1 MRKGLLSVLALC
13 LSLVISGQRSVV
25 SGQSQVEP
33 SGAQLDLQSR
43 AALREMR
50 DYSGSPL
57 VKAQSRKSPLR
68 GDEAG
73 LSDAGHGECRMVGAM
88 VRVKEGTTR
97 EQLEAEGLLVQAM
110 RGNIALV
117 SMPLDEVE
125 TIAAQ
130 SRVIRQMQLPRAV
143 KPMNDIAR
151 ALTGVDAIHAGTGLS
166 QAYTGRGVVT
176 GIVDAGLDPNH
187 VMFKRADGTSRV
199 QYLAYVTPDPSN
211 PNAAK
216 VDGYNTSNM
225 DKFTTDDP
233 TTFHGTHTL
242 GTMAGGYTG
251 TSTVAEATA
260 NGVVLNTKANP
271 YYGMATESDIIASCG
286 TLQDFYIAIGMEVVL
301 EYAYSMKMPKVINLS
316 LGGTTGPHDGTSM
329 ISEYMAAAEA
339 QDKVTICVAAG
350 NEGDLPLVVSSTL
363 TEDQKEV
370 KTFVQ
375 PMYPEYDVNNEDGS
389 VAYTYT
395 NLRYGQVY
403 VYSNDS
409 TPFTIKAVIYNKDRG
424 TITFEAPYAPGSNN
438 NQPIYYASPDY
449 ASEGD
454 LTHTNFTNAFNGY
467 VGVGGLVDDYS
478 GRYYAIVDYFVED
491 NTAKNNGK
499 YILGFVVSGKAG
511 QRIDCYC
518 DGSFTTL
525 SDYAQEGWQNG
536 SSDGSISDMAC
547 GDGILVVGS
556 YNSRDEFAS
565 LDKKVYGY
573 QGALAPG
580 KVSSFT
586 SYGTTITGKKLP
598 EVCAPGATIISAL
611 SKPYADYTGI
621 GAYPANLQA
630 SSKSGSNTY
639 YWMQCLGTSMACP
652 VVAGGIAL
660 WLEADPT
667 LTLADVKDIISK
679 TARRD
684 ADVNDDPRWG
694 YGKFDALAGLKE
706 VLRRNGMGIGS
717 TAAGN
722 SQLLLTSDDLRHF
735 NIFLGGARSMEVAVY
750 DIAGKEVTRFA
761 VQGDEANIDA
771 TGWAAGTYVVR
782 ANGMYSGKMVVR

>member
-1 MRKGLLSVLALC
+1 MVVCMSVA
-13 LSLVISGQRSVV
+13 VRGQ
-25 SGQSQVEP
+25 
-33 SGAQLDLQSR
+33 AQLDLQSR
-43 AALREMR
+43 AALRAIRSELAA
-50 DYSGSPL
+50 DSGSLPQPTR
-57 VKAQSRKSPLR
+57 VRAAHVPGGVAMVQP
-68 GDEAG
+68 GD
-73 LSDAGHGECRMVGAM
+73 CRMVGAM
-88 VRVKEGTTR
+88 VRVKEGTTQA
-97 EQLEAEGLLVQAM
+97 QLEAEGLQVLGL
-110 RGNIALV
+110 RGTIALV
-117 SMPLDEVE
+117 SLPLDEVE

-130 SRVIRQMQLPRAV
+130 SQVIKQMQLPRAV

-151 ALTGVDAIHAGTGLS
+151 AVTGVDAIHAGKGLP
-166 QAYTGRGVVT
+166 QAYTGKGVVT

-187 VMFKRADGTSRV
+187 LMFKRADGTSRV
-199 QYLAYVTPDPSN
+199 EYLTYYIQDNNSPDGISGAWFN
-211 PNAAK
+211 RS
-216 VDGYNTSNM
+216 TISQ
-225 DKFTTDDP
+225 FTTDDP

-251 TSTVAEATA
+251 SSKVASLSDGKASVAT
-260 NGVVLNTKANP
+260 GANP
-271 YYGMATESDIIASCG
+271 YYGMATESDIVASCG
-286 TLQDFYIAIGMEVVL
+286 TLQDFFIALGMESVL
-301 EYAYSMKMPKVINLS
+301 DYASQMQMPAVINLS

-329 ISEYMAAAEA
+329 ISEYMALAEK
-339 QDKVTICVAAG
+339 QDKVIICVAAG
-350 NEGDLPLVVSSTL
+350 NEGDLPLVVSDTL
-363 TEDQKEV
+363 TESQTEV
-370 KTFVQ
+370 KSFIQ
-375 PMYPEYDVNNEDGS
+375 PMYAEYPIYNEDGS
-389 VAYTYT
+389 TYTYK

-409 TPFTIKAVIYNKDRG
+409 TPFTINAVAYNKTRG
-424 TITFEAPYAPGSNN
+424 KITFRASFSPDNENGS
-438 NQPIYYASPDY
+438 IYYASPDY

-454 LTHTNFTNAFNGY
+454 LTHPNFTKAFNGY
-467 VGVGGLVDDYS
+467 VGVGGMVDEYS

-491 NTAKNNGK
+491 AATNDGSYTF
-499 YILGFVVSGKAG
+499 GFEVSGTPG

-525 SDYAQEGWQNG
+525 TDDGLAGWQMG
-536 SSDGSISDMAC
+536 SSDGTISDMAC

-556 YNSRDEFAS
+556 YNSRDDYAS
-565 LDKKVYGY
+565 LDGKVHGY
-573 QGALAPG
+573 QGELAPG

-586 SYGTTITGKKLP
+586 SYGTTIHGKQLP

-630 SSKSGSNTY
+630 SSKAGSDTY

-679 TARRD
+679 TSLRD

-717 TAAGN
+717 VASDN
-722 SQLLLTSDDLRHF
+722 SRLLVTSEDLRHF
-735 NIFLGGARSMEVAVY
+735 NVFLGGARQMDVVVY
-750 DIAGKEVTRFA
+750 DVAGKEVARFA
-761 VQGDEANIDA
+761 SQGDEADIDA

-782 ANGMYSGKMVVR
+782 VNGMYSGKMVVR

>member
-1 MRKGLLSVLALC
+1 MALC
-13 LSLVISGQRSVV
+13 LSLVISGQWSMVQ
-25 SGQSQVEP
+25 GQSQVES

-50 DYSGSPL
+50 AVESGQRSLPGK
-57 VKAQSRKSPLR
+57 VAVVQPTADDTAASM
-68 GDEAG
+68 
-73 LSDAGHGECRMVGAM
+73 CRMVGAM

-97 EQLEAEGLLVQAM
+97 EQLEAEGLQVQAM

-117 SMPLDEVE
+117 SVPLDEVE

-130 SRVIRQMQLPRAV
+130 SRVIRQMQLPRAM

-151 ALTGVDAIHAGTGLS
+151 AVTGVDAIHAGTGLP
-166 QAYTGRGVVT
+166 QAYTGKGVVT

-199 QYLAYVTPDPSN
+199 QYLAHITADPNN
-211 PNAAK
+211 PNAAQMS
-216 VDGYNTSNM
+216 GYNISNM
-225 DKFTTDDP
+225 EKFTTDDP

-251 TSTVAEATA
+251 SSTVAEATA
-260 NGVVLNTKANP
+260 SGVVLNTKANP

-286 TLQDFYIAIGMEVVL
+286 TLQDYYIALGMEVVL
-301 EYAYSMKMPKVINLS
+301 EYAYAMKMPKVINLS

-339 QDKVTICVAAG
+339 QDSVIICVAAG

-363 TEDQKEV
+363 TESQAEV
-370 KTFVQ
+370 KSFIQ
-375 PMYPEYDVNNEDGS
+375 PMYPEYDIYKEDGS
-389 VAYTYT
+389 TYTYT

-409 TPFTIKAVIYNKDRG
+409 TPFVIKAVIYNKDRG

-438 NQPIYYASPDY
+438 NEPIYYASPDY
-449 ASEGD
+449 AGEGD
-454 LTHTNFTNAFNGY
+454 LTHTNFTNAFKGY
-467 VGVGGLVDDYS
+467 VGVGGLVDKYS

-525 SDYAQEGWQNG
+525 SDYTQEGWQNG
-536 SSDGSISDMAC
+536 SSDGTISDMAC

-556 YNSRDEFAS
+556 YNSRDDFAS
-565 LDKKVYGY
+565 LDGKVYGY
-573 QGALAPG
+573 QGELAPG

-586 SYGTTITGKKLP
+586 SYGTTIHGKKLP

-630 SSKSGSNTY
+630 SSKAGSDTY

-652 VVAGGIAL
+652 VVTGGIAL

-679 TARRD
+679 TAVRD

-706 VLRRNGMGIGS
+706 VLRRKGMGIGS

-735 NIFLGGARSMEVAVY
+735 NIFLGGARAMEVAVY

-771 TGWAAGTYVVR
+771 TGWSAGTYVVR

>member
-1 MRKGLLSVLALC
+1 MTLC
-13 LSLVISGQRSVV
+13 LSLVISGQWSVV
-25 SGQSQVEP
+25 SGQSQVES

-68 GDEAG
+68 GYEAG
-73 LSDAGHGECRMVGAM
+73 LSDAGQSECRMVGAM

-97 EQLEAEGLLVQAM
+97 EQIEAEGLQVLAM
-110 RGNIALV
+110 RGNIAVV
-117 SMPLDEVE
+117 SLPIDEVE

-130 SRVIRQMQLPRAV
+130 SHVIMQLQLPRAV
-143 KPMNDIAR
+143 KPMNDKAR
-151 ALTGVDAIHAGTGLS
+151 LLTGVDAIHAGTGLP
-166 QAYTGRGVVT
+166 QAYTGKGVVT

-187 VMFKRADGTSRV
+187 VMFKRANDTSRV
-199 QYLAYVTPDPSN
+199 EYLTYYIPDSSQPS
-211 PNAAK
+211 
-216 VDGYNTSNM
+216 GIGGTWYNRKNM
-225 DKFTTDDP
+225 DEFTTDDP

-242 GTMAGGYTG
+242 GTMAGGFAG
-251 TSTVAEATA
+251 TSTVAELSES
-260 NGVVLNTKANP
+260 GVVLNKTANP
-271 YYGMATESDIIASCG
+271 YYGMATESDIVASCG
-286 TLQDFYIAIGMEVVL
+286 TLQDVFIALGLISTLDYAEQMGMP
-301 EYAYSMKMPKVINLS
+301 AVINLS

-329 ISEYMAAAEA
+329 ISQYMAMAERD
-339 QDKVTICVAAG
+339 DKVIICVAAG
-350 NEGDLPLVVSSTL
+350 NEGDQPLVVSKTL
-363 TEDQKEV
+363 TESDKEA
-370 KTFVQ
+370 KSFVQ
-375 PMYPEYDVNNEDGS
+375 PMYPEYDVYNEDGS

-409 TPFTIKAVIYNKDRG
+409 TPFVIKAVIYNKDRG

-438 NQPIYYASPDY
+438 NEPIYYASPDY
-449 ASEGD
+449 AGSND
-454 LTHTNFTNAFNGY
+454 LTHTNFTNAFKGY
-467 VGVGGLVDDYS
+467 VGVGGAVDKYS
-478 GRYYAIVDYFVED
+478 GRYYAMVDYFMED
-491 NTAKNNGK
+491 NTAKNDGK

-525 SDYAQEGWQNG
+525 SDYAQEGWQTG
-536 SSDGSISDMAC
+536 SSDGTISDMAC

-556 YNSRDEFAS
+556 YNSRTDFAS
-565 LDKKVYGY
+565 LDGKSYTYGDEM
-573 QGALAPG
+573 PEG

-586 SYGTTITGKKLP
+586 SYGTTINGKKLP

-611 SKPYADYTGI
+611 SKPYADYTGM
-621 GAYPANLQA
+621 GYYPANLQA
-630 SSKSGSNTY
+630 SAKSGSDTY
-639 YWMQCLGTSMACP
+639 YWMQCVGTSMACP
-652 VVAGGIAL
+652 VVAGSIAL
-660 WLEADPT
+660 WLQADPT

-717 TAAGN
+717 TTAGN

-750 DIAGKEVTRFA
+750 DIAGKEITRFA

-782 ANGMYSGKMVVR
+782 ANGMYSGKIIVN